1 MKNILIATAGHIDH
15 GKTALITALNGFKGD
30 NTDEEK
36 RRGITIDL
44 SFSNLRNSEKNIAFI
59 DVPGHENLLKTMI
72 SGAFGASAALLV
84 IAANEGLMPQSRE
97 HMKVLE
103 LLGVKNII
111 LCITKCDL
119 ATNEQILGVKEQ
131 AKNELKSANIL
142 ATFELSIKNQASIE
156 SLKEFLF
163 SLEPLKLQKFPVPR
177 YHIDRLFSLKG
188 VGLVATGTLSGASIS
203 VGEKLFDYDA
213 NAVVSV
219 RSLQVHDKS
228 VDIANPSERVAINI
242 TSDGDIKKGDFI
254 SKKGFFRSFSE
265 IDCVFYGEISHN
277 GFYTLCLGTKS
288 ISAKALV
295 LSTKTEQNSH
305 FITLKL
311 EKPVFACFDEHY
323 ILLNGSRLAG
333 GGVVLNPVSEPMK
346 KGAKITL
353 LNLLLAKDFK
363 GAFELLKNTHETGFG
378 LLCAPQRFAMSQ
390 QDALSLAKS
399 LNNAICDDEA
409 LNVYDKSALKLIK
422 DFIKFIIAKNEL
434 AMFSPASVALRLSWA
449 SPYLASLAIAELSD
463 ILECQNG
470 LYFKKGADF
479 SKLKERLEDGILKE
493 LERGGLAPLAP
504 YNIYELFECDR
515 KAGDDAMK
523 RLCARGL
530 VLRLAH
536 NLFVSKTSLQ
546 TALSK
551 LKELISRD
559 GYADV
564 SNAKEYLNLSRKY
577 VISYLEALDQQSD
590 IIKIENKRVFKK

>member
-44 SFSNLRNSEKNIAFI
+44 SFSNLSNGEKNIAFI

-97 HMKVLE
+97 HIKVLE

-119 ATNEQILGVKEQ
+119 AANEQILGVKEQ
-131 AKNELKSANIL
+131 AKSELASANIL
-142 ATFELSIKNQASIE
+142 ATFELSIKNQASIQ
-156 SLKEFLF
+156 SFKEFLF
-163 SLEPLKLQKFPVPR
+163 GLQPLEFQKSPVPK
-177 YHIDRLFSLKG
+177 YHIDRLFVLKG

-213 NAVVSV
+213 NASISV

-228 VDIANPSERVAINI
+228 VETANPGERVAINI
-242 TSDGDIKKGDFI
+242 TSDGAIKKGDFI
-254 SKKGFFRSFSE
+254 SKKGFFRSFNE

-277 GFYTLCLGTKS
+277 SFYTLCLGTKS

-295 LSTKTEQNSH
+295 LSSKDEDSH
-305 FITLKL
+305 FITLRL
-311 EKPVFACFDEHY
+311 EKPVFASFDEHY
-323 ILLNGSRLAG
+323 ILLNGSRLVG
-333 GGVVLNPVSEPMK
+333 GGVVLNPISEPMK
-346 KGAKITL
+346 KRAKITL
-353 LNLLLAKDFK
+353 LSLLLAKDFK

-390 QDALSLAKS
+390 QDALDLAKS
-399 LNNAICDDEA
+399 LNNAICDEEG
-409 LNVYDKSALKLIK
+409 LNVYDKSSLKLIK
-422 DFIKFIIAKNEL
+422 DFIKFIIQKNEL

-449 SPYLASLAIAELSD
+449 SPYLASLAIAELGD

-479 SKLKERLEDGILKE
+479 SKLKEKLEDGILRE

-504 YNIYELFECDR
+504 YNIYEIFECDR
-515 KAGDDAMK
+515 KAGDDALK

-536 NLFVSKTSLQ
+536 NLFITKNNLNL
-546 TALSK
+546 AKEK
-551 LKELISRD
+551 LKELILRD
-559 GYADV
+559 GYADII
-564 SNAKEYLNLSRKY
+564 NAKEYLGLSRKY
-577 VISYLEALDQQSD
+577 TIAYLEMLDND
-590 IIKIENKRVFKK
+590 ENITKIENKRILKG